1 MVGRKT
7 GIALVGLGAFLV
19 VLAALSR
26 FYAYDRLAVVPLDY
40 KITTVSDG
48 PGATVFDIGQQ
59 KEVTVDLQ
67 STRRVLGDIR
77 ASEKASDDEGKDLAV
92 WETFV
97 VTNDQGA
104 VIDEKHPPRAV
115 THDRVVFDRNTG
127 AAVDCCGHFLSST
140 ADSES
145 GEEIRDIETTITGQ
159 YFKLPFHTEK
169 RTYQFWDGALQDAT
183 DLEYQDTDT
192 IKGLTVYKFQQ
203 EIEATDVG
211 DIEAPASLFGL
222 PGDGNVTLDR
232 IYANT
237 RTLWV
242 EPETGVI
249 IKGQEEQHVVAEYQ
263 GDEVATLTDVLIA
276 YNDQTQSKLVDE
288 YAPKATLL
296 KAVRVW
302 VPIAGLVLG
311 LLLVAGGVWL
321 VLRDRR
327 RVDQPPAD
335 QERVPAASGR

>member
-1 MVGRKT
+1 MGRKT

-48 PGATVFDIGQQ
+48 PGATIFDIGERR
-59 KEVTVDLQ
+59 EVTVDLR
-67 STRRVLGDIR
+67 STRRVLGDV
-77 ASEKASDDEGKDLAV
+77 AAATKASDDEGKDLAV
-92 WETFV
+92 WETLV
-97 VTNDQGA
+97 VTNDEGA
-104 VIDEKHPPRAV
+104 VVDEENPPRAA

-127 AAVDCCGHFLSST
+127 EAVDCCGHFLSST
-140 ADSES
+140 ADSDTGVEV
-145 GEEIRDIETTITGQ
+145 RDRKTAITGQ
-159 YFKLPFHTEK
+159 YFKLPFGTEK
-169 RTYQFWDGALQDAT
+169 RTYQFWDGALKDAA
-183 DLEYQDTDT
+183 DLEYQDTEE
-192 IKGLTVYKFQQ
+192 IKGLKVYRFEQV
-203 EIEATDVG
+203 IEPTDVG
-211 DIEAPASLFGL
+211 DIEAPASFFGL
-222 PGDGNVTLDR
+222 PGDGEVTLDR

-242 EPETGVI
+242 EPETGVV
-249 IKGQEEQHVVAEYQ
+249 IKGQEDQHVVAEYQ

-276 YNDQTQSKLVDE
+276 YNDDTQSMLVDE

-302 VPIAGLVLG
+302 VPVGGLVLG
-311 LLLVAGGVWL
+311 LLLAAAGVWM

-327 RVDQPPAD
+327 RPDEQPPAD
-335 QERVPAASGR
+335 QQLEPATSGR